1 MVAIP
6 AATPVTIPVVPTK
19 AIDVT
24 LLVHVPPGEL
34 LLSIVVD
41 PWHKLIIP
49 VIAPG
54 SGLTTTV
61 VVYTVTELQPD
72 PELLTVNE

>member
-1 MVAIP
+1 MVPVP
-6 AATPVTIPVVPTK
+6 AATPVTIPVEPTV
-19 AIDVT
+19 AIDVA
-24 LLVHVPPGEL
+24 LIVHVPPGEL

-41 PWHKLIIP
+41 PGHKLISP

-54 SGLTTTV
+54 GGLTTTV
-61 VVYTVTELQPD
+61 VVYTVPGLQPE